1 MAAEEKWLEQQRL
14 TINTLTQKNINSDTL
29 LFDVDQI
36 PVSTL
41 YYDEN
46 DKIKVQ
52 SLPELEREIILV
64 ERIDKIKQIAEMKLA
79 YAATCRQSNLEETE
93 IAFVKSVPSSHRSRR
108 SSKDSSIVKQ
118 GDGSTITALVDDAAG
133 IIIDDVLRSS
143 VECDPRKISVGQMM
157 VNDFGEVG
165 RVVGLDPNGR
175 PILEVNDSEDS
186 IAEGATVA
194 STSLPVD
201 SNINNGLEITLD
213 DAEGATVAATSLPV
227 DSNLNNRLEMTL
239 DDDSIL
245 NWETTIKPAL
255 SEDSEDIRMSL
266 FFSSNQ
272 SIRHGAAI
280 GCLRCTDLLDKG
292 HSTNKHSTTCPVS
305 KHRSGRGKEGDN
317 TDSPASKCHPC
328 STANVG
334 ENSDSNIDHIKYTD
348 IGRIDDNVHDN
359 AHHFEDLKQQDEHFD
374 VCESFQENNDIY
386 DEESLVEPKKP
397 SGTKRKRQ
405 EELIDDE
412 DLLMSQNEG
421 NDEDWIDETQQSC
434 NSSNVSA
441 DNYDVENA
449 VAMMHKLSLL
459 HSSYGNLGDTKP
471 PPTVSD
477 VDQTNVVAY
486 IKVVVQIKGGNQKF
500 RWLTKYEAIEVIF
513 YIQHDLC
520 L

>member
-1 MAAEEKWLEQQRL
+1 
-14 TINTLTQKNINSDTL
+14 
-29 LFDVDQI
+29 
-36 PVSTL
+36 
-41 YYDEN
+41 
-46 DKIKVQ
+46 
-52 SLPELEREIILV
+52 
-64 ERIDKIKQIAEMKLA
+64 
-79 YAATCRQSNLEETE
+79 
-93 IAFVKSVPSSHRSRR
+93 
-108 SSKDSSIVKQ
+108 
-118 GDGSTITALVDDAAG
+118 
-133 IIIDDVLRSS
+133 
-143 VECDPRKISVGQMM
+143 
-157 VNDFGEVG
+157 
-165 RVVGLDPNGR
+165 
-175 PILEVNDSEDS
+175 
-186 IAEGATVA
+186 
-194 STSLPVD
+194 
-201 SNINNGLEITLD
+201 
-213 DAEGATVAATSLPV
+213 
-227 DSNLNNRLEMTL
+227 
-239 DDDSIL
+239 
-245 NWETTIKPAL
+245 
-255 SEDSEDIRMSL
+255 MSL
-266 FFSSNQ
+266 FFSTNQ

-334 ENSDSNIDHIKYTD
+334 ENPDSNI
-348 IGRIDDNVHDN
+348 N

-386 DEESLVEPKKP
+386 VEESLVEPKKP

-434 NSSNVSA
+434 NLSNFSA

-449 VAMMHKLSLL
+449 VAMMYKLSLL

-486 IKVVVQIKGGNQKF
+486 IKLVVQIKGGDRKF

>member
-1 MAAEEKWLEQQRL
+1 M
-14 TINTLTQKNINSDTL
+14 TINTLTQKNINSDKL

-36 PVSTL
+36 PISTL

-52 SLPELEREIILV
+52 SLPELEREIILA

-108 SSKDSSIVKQ
+108 SSKDSSIIKQ
-118 GDGSTITALVDDAAG
+118 GDGSNLTALVGDAAG
-133 IIIDDVLRSS
+133 FNIDDVLPSS
-143 VECDPRKISVGQMM
+143 VECDPEKICVGQMM

-165 RVVGLDPNGR
+165 RVVGIDPNGR
-175 PILEVNDSEDS
+175 PILEVNDSVHS
-186 IAEGATVA
+186 VAEGTTVA
-194 STSLPVD
+194 STSLH
-201 SNINNGLEITLD
+201 
-213 DAEGATVAATSLPV
+213 V
-227 DSNLNNRLEMTL
+227 DSNLNHRLEIML
-239 DDDSIL
+239 DDDSVL
-245 NWETTIKPAL
+245 NWETTIKPTL
-255 SEDSEDIRMSL
+255 SDDSEDIRMSL

-305 KHRSGRGKEGDN
+305 KHRAGRGKEGDI

-334 ENSDSNIDHIKYTD
+334 ENPDSNI
-348 IGRIDDNVHDN
+348 N

-386 DEESLVEPKKP
+386 VEESLVEPKKP

-434 NSSNVSA
+434 NLSNFSA

-449 VAMMHKLSLL
+449 VAMMYKLSLL

-486 IKVVVQIKGGNQKF
+486 IKLVVQIKGGDRKF